1 MTTYNPIKAGQQI
14 KVLVSDGCE
23 ISITR
28 PDGTVDVVSNPAGIR
43 EMNKILF
50 AKIKAATKAAGRG
63 DVTSFVNK
71 TKPATYTVSASDAAV
86 DSTAQVERIMQAGE

>member
-1 MTTYNPIKAGQQI
+1 MEYNPIQAGQKI
-14 KVLVSDGCE
+14 KIMVSDGCE
-23 ISITR
+23 ISVTR

-43 EMNKILF
+43 EMNETLF

-71 TKPATYTVSASDAAV
+71 TKPAVYTVTAGDSAT
-86 DSTAQVERIMQAGE
+86 DSSTQIAKIMKAGE

>member
-1 MTTYNPIKAGQQI
+1 MQYNPIKAGQQI
-14 KVLVSDGCE
+14 KVMVSDGCE

-28 PDGTVDVVSNPAGIR
+28 PDGTVDVVVNPAGIR

-63 DVTSFVNK
+63 DVTSFINK
-71 TKPATYTVSASDAAV
+71 KKPAVYTVTAEDAAV
-86 DSTAQVERIMQAGE
+86 DSSAQIEKIMKAGE

>member
-1 MTTYNPIKAGQQI
+1 MKYNPIKAGQKI
-14 KVLVSDGCE
+14 NVTIPDGCE

-28 PDGTVDVVSNPAGIR
+28 PNGDVEIVSNPCGYH
-43 EMNKILF
+43 ELNKVLF

-71 TKPATYTVSASDAAV
+71 TKTAVYEVTAADAAE
-86 DSTAQVERIMQAGE
+86 DSSAQIEKIMKAGE

>member
-1 MTTYNPIKAGQQI
+1 MKYNPIQAGQQI
-14 KVLVSDGCE
+14 KVMTSDGCE
-23 ISITR
+23 ISVTR
-28 PDGTVDVVSNPAGIR
+28 PDGTVEVVCNPAGIR

-71 TKPATYTVSASDAAV
+71 TKPAIYTYTAADAAE
-86 DSTAQVERIMQAGE
+86 DSSEQIEKIMKAGE